1 MFLKIETVR
10 TSGELIDTA
19 FKKAKSISIAYH
31 PDKATK
37 TRNWD
42 ISKVKAIESSLVK
55 NLKKYISS
63 FPETDDLNIFHLSLL
78 DTLVGTD
85 QYKISLSSLN
95 WAKNKVVEL
104 STKTVKE
111 LEKTRDLPKMKS
123 IMNQYFGR
131 VGSVI
136 KGIDKDLNF
145 LKNARDKFREIP
157 DLDLDMF
164 TVVVAGYPNVGKS
177 ELVSKISTA
186 KPEIATYPFTTK
198 GILVGYLNFKRFKVQ
213 IIDTPGLL
221 DRPVEDSN
229 VMEKQA
235 ILALRHLADLV
246 LFLIDPSETCG
257 YTMDKQLLLLS
268 SIKSNLDISIIPI
281 ENKADLVETDS
292 KNIKISAKTGYKLD
306 KLIALIEEKAL
317 ESEKYE

>member
-1 MFLKIETVR
+1 MFLKLETVR

-19 FKKAKSISIAYH
+19 FKKAHNIGIAYH

-42 ISKVKAIESSLVK
+42 ISKVKAIEDTFVK
-55 NLKKYISS
+55 SLKKYISS
-63 FPETDDLNIFHLSLL
+63 FPETEQLNIFHLSLL

-95 WAKNKVVEL
+95 WAKNKVMEL
-104 STKTVKE
+104 STKNIKE

-145 LKNARDKFREIP
+145 LKNARNKLREIP
-157 DLDLDMF
+157 DLNLELF

-177 ELVSKISTA
+177 ELVSKISSA

-198 GILVGYLNFKRFKVQ
+198 GIFVGYLDFKRFKVQ

-221 DRPVEDSN
+221 DRPIEESN

-235 ILALRHLADLV
+235 VLALRHLADLIIFI
-246 LFLIDPSETCG
+246 LDPSETCG
-257 YTMDKQLLLLS
+257 YTLDKQTLLLS
-268 SIKSNLDISIIPI
+268 SIKSNFEINIIPV

-292 KNIKISAKTGYKLD
+292 KNIKISAKTGARLD
-306 KLIALIEEKAL
+306 KLIDLIEEKAA
-317 ESEKYE
+317 EDEKYG